1 MTPPA
6 RRGSR
11 RARTAGWLAGVVAAG
26 TVVAGCANADAQA
39 QAQKACSH
47 VTKALALFA
56 RAQASPP
63 GHDDADLNDSLAE
76 LRAALPIAAVAA
88 GQSAHWQPLMT
99 TLSEVSRVP
108 EAYLVHALGSEC
120 ADATNPGL

>member
-1 MTPPA
+1 MIRPA
-6 RRGSR
+6 RPATR
-11 RARTAGWLAGVVAAG
+11 RARAARWLAGIGAAG
-26 TVVAGCANADAQA
+26 AVLAGCANADAQS
-39 QAQKACSH
+39 QAQKACAH
-47 VTKALALFA
+47 VSKALALLA
-56 RAQASPP
+56 RAQAAAP
-63 GHDDADLNDSLAE
+63 GQDAADLDASLAQ

-108 EAYLVHALGSEC
+108 ESYLVRALETEC